1 MRHKIFIAGI
11 LSIMMLY
18 SGCTTG
24 SETILYS
31 NIHIYNHPE
40 ADAILVKDGK
50 IQSIGLSVELK
61 GNQTIDLKEGYVYP
75 GFTDAHM
82 HLVGYGWSK
91 EKLDLVGTESPQQIL
106 DIVRNAASKLPDEA
120 WIQGRGWDQNDW
132 SIKKFPTKGMLD
144 EVAPNHPVILRRI
157 DGHAV
162 WTNSQVIE
170 AAGITAETPDPDG
183 GKIIRDEEGNPTG
196 VFVDRAI
203 RLVSSFIPK
212 ASKADKRRQILTAQ
226 KHLNAVG
233 LTSIHDAGTDLE
245 TTEILEEL
253 SSKGELTIRI
263 YAMLNDNPDDYGPF
277 LKSGP
282 KIDNPFYKIRC
293 IKLYMDGALGSR
305 GAALIEPY
313 ADEPEN
319 RGLVL
324 TDSTELARLVT
335 MFNSK
340 GFQVGVHCIGDRANR
355 IMLDIYE
362 KMGAPD
368 QRNRIEHAQIIH
380 PDDIPRFAALDV
392 LPSMQ
397 ATHCTSDMYWADER
411 LGPARLQGAY
421 PWQSL
426 IKAGSVIPGGSD
438 APVELPDPLPGIYA
452 AITRQDA
459 QGWPEGGWIPEERLT
474 LDQAIKMVSE
484 WAAFASF
491 EENVKGKIEP
501 GYYADF
507 TVLDRPLNEDEPLNI
522 LRTKIKF
529 TIVGGKVVYSR

>member
-1 MRHKIFIAGI
+1 MKLFTFLGI
-11 LSIMMLY
+11 GICMLVII
-18 SGCTTG
+18 GCERTVLFTN
-24 SETILYS
+24 T
-31 NIHIYNHPE
+31 HIYNHQE
-40 ADAILVKDGK
+40 VDAILVKDGK
-50 IQSIGLSVELK
+50 IQSIGLSTELK
-61 GNQTIDLKEGYVYP
+61 GAQTIDLKGGYLYP

-91 EKLDLVGTESPQQIL
+91 EKLDLVGTESPEQIL
-106 DIVRNAASKLPDEA
+106 NIIHKAASELPEGT

-132 SIKKFPTKGMLD
+132 AIKQFPTKEMLD
-144 EVAPNHPVILRRI
+144 KVVPNHPVILRRI

-162 WTNSQVIE
+162 WTNSQVLE
-170 AAGITAETPDPDG
+170 VSDITAETPDPDG

-212 ASKADKRRQILTAQ
+212 TSKADKQRQILTAQ
-226 KHLNAVG
+226 KYLNAVG

-245 TTEILEEL
+245 TTEILEKL

-263 YAMLNDNPDDYGPF
+263 YAMLNDNPDDYSTF

-282 KIDNPFYKIRC
+282 KIDNPFYKIRSV
-293 IKLYMDGALGSR
+293 KLYMDGALGSR

-324 TDSTELARLVT
+324 TDSMEVARLVT
-335 MFNSK
+335 LFNAK
-340 GFQVGVHCIGDRANR
+340 GFQVSVHCIGDRANR
-355 IMLDIYE
+355 MMLDIFE
-362 KMGAPD
+362 KVGTPD

-380 PDDIPRFAALDV
+380 PDDIPRFATLDV

-438 APVELPDPLPGIYA
+438 APVELPDPLHGIYA
-452 AITRQDA
+452 ALTRQDA
-459 QGWPEGGWIPEERLT
+459 NGWPEGGWIPEERLT

-484 WAAFASF
+484 WPAFASF

-507 TVLDRPLNEDEPLNI
+507 TVLNRPLDEVNTQNI
-522 LRTKIKF
+522 LKTKINF
-529 TIVGGKVVYSR
+529 TIVGGKVVFSR